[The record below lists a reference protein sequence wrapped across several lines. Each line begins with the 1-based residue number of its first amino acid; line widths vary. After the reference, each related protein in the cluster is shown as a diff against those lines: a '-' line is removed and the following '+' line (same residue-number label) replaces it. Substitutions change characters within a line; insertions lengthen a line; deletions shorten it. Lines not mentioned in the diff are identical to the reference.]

1 MLYNKGLL
9 SKDMIE
15 LTGNYDE
22 DDLTEE
28 DLYEMMEILSHIH
41 CNDELIDT
49 LYIMAEA

>member
-15 LTGNYDE
+15 LSGRYD
-22 DDLTEE
+22 DDEHTEE

-41 CNDELIDT
+41 CNDELLDT